1 MLPRAQNAQERVRQL
16 EFYKQLIKDAFRI
29 IDMENKGHVDK
40 KEVVYIMRYLLQFPS
55 DAQIRDHILDFI
67 SQGNDPDDNYVSY
80 KQFEPFMLNVLLNNE
95 YEPTER
101 DQLLQ
106 AFRVLDPE
114 GKGYV
119 KKDVMEYLFECLK
132 LKRIHISER
141 VRENFMA
148 FAVDRSGEFIYYEDY
163 VAKLLDANETHR

>member
-1 MLPRAQNAQERVRQL
+1 
-16 EFYKQLIKDAFRI
+16 
-29 IDMENKGHVDK
+29 
-40 KEVVYIMRYLLQFPS
+40 
-55 DAQIRDHILDFI
+55 
-67 SQGNDPDDNYVSY
+67 
-80 KQFEPFMLNVLLNNE
+80 MLNVLLNNE
-95 YEPTER
+95 YEPIER

-119 KKDVMEYLFECLK
+119 KKEVMEYLLECLK
-132 LKRIHISER
+132 LKRINITER

-163 VAKLLDANETHR
+163 VARLMDANETHRLYLTKNFDNFK